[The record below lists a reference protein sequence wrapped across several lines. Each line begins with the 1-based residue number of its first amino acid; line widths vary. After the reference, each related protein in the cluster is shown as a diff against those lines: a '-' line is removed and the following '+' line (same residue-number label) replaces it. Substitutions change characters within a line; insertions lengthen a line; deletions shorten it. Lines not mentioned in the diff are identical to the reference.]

1 MTISTKPMDRLPPR
15 AVTGA
20 AMDEHVPPARGR
32 RAARAVAAA
41 ALACLAAWGGWQLL
55 PRGLEVA
62 ARDVRI
68 ARVAPGVFHDDI
80 VVRTSAEPLRSI
92 VLDAVESGR
101 VEEVFARDGQ
111 QVQKGDLLFRLSN
124 PQRHLELLARQTE
137 YAQQISNL
145 ANLRVAQEAGRTD
158 HLRRLSDLEFALE
171 QARKQ
176 HARNAGLAA
185 RGFLSAAALEDAA
198 DKLAQQRRA
207 LDEERRAS
215 AAEERVREGVLR
227 QVGGVI
233 AGLQSGLKLV
243 SATVD
248 ALAVRAPAA
257 GMLTGFRLQV
267 GETVRPDQRI
277 GRIDDPRRFKLGAQ
291 VDEFYLSR
299 VRVGQTGQAL
309 QGERRY
315 ALKVATVY
323 PQVKDGRFTAEL
335 EFAGTQPEVISAGQG
350 IDAQLTLGEP
360 APALLLP
367 NGAFVLDGGGA
378 WVFVVAPDGVHAQR
392 RTVRLGR
399 RSNTQVEVL
408 AGLSAGEAV
417 IVSGYTSFG
426 KAERL
431 RLQ

>member
-1 MTISTKPMDRLPPR
+1 MDHIPPR

-20 AMDEHVPPARGR
+20 AMDEHVPRRRRGR
-32 RAARAVAAA
+32 RAVRAGAGA
-41 ALACLAAWGGWQLL
+41 ALLCLAAWGGWQLL

-80 VVRTSAEPLRSI
+80 MVRTSAEPLRSV

-111 QVQKGDLLFRLSN
+111 HVEKGDLLFRLSN

-145 ANLRVAQEAGRTD
+145 ANLRVAREAGRTD
-158 HLRRLSDLEFALE
+158 HLRRLSELAFALE

-198 DKLAQQRRA
+198 DRLAQQRRA

-215 AAEERVREGVLR
+215 AAEERVREGALR

-233 AGLQSGLKLV
+233 EGLQSGLKLV
-243 SATVD
+243 SASVD

-277 GRIDDPRRFKLGAQ
+277 GRIDDPQRFKLSARI
-291 VDEFYLSR
+291 DEFYLSR
-299 VRVGQTGQAL
+299 VRVGQPGRAL
-309 QGERRY
+309 QDERSY

-323 PQVKDGRFTAEL
+323 PQVQDGRFTAEL
-335 EFAGTQPEVISAGQG
+335 EFAGAQPQVISAGQG

-360 APALLLP
+360 ARALLLP
-367 NGAFVLDGGGA
+367 NGAFALDGGGA
-378 WVFVVAPDGVHAQR
+378 WVFVVAPDGVHAR
-392 RTVRLGR
+392 KRSVRLGR

-408 AGLSAGEAV
+408 AGLAAGDAV

-431 RLQ
+431 RLTKR